1 MTSRGRNVRALLSVA
16 AVLVCVLFSQARV
29 RQPNAEYQ
37 ARRAALR
44 AQIDGPLVIFGY
56 NDKESSS
63 VVKASY
69 QEENF
74 YYLTGHNE
82 SGAALLLVPEPP
94 AGKTYDGPREIF
106 YLPPR
111 EPASERWNGPRMG
124 PHDTGIAG
132 KTGFAM
138 VRPFDELQGDLDKLS
153 KVFSTFYTTLPARDE
168 AGYPH
173 NAEWLAWLK

>member
-1 MTSRGRNVRALLSVA
+1 MTSRRRNLRVFVTVA
-16 AVLVCVLFSQARV
+16 AVLVCVLLAAARV

-44 AQIDGPLVIFGY
+44 AQIDGPVVIFGY

-63 VVKASY
+63 IVKASY

-124 PHDTGIAG
+124 PARYRNCRENRIRDGA
-132 KTGFAM
+132 A
-138 VRPFDELQGDLDKLS
+138 VR
-153 KVFSTFYTTLPARDE
+153 
-168 AGYPH
+168 
-173 NAEWLAWLK
+173 

>member
-1 MTSRGRNVRALLSVA
+1 MIPCITRSRAWLSVLLLLLCTL
-16 AVLVCVLFSQARV
+16 LVQARV
-29 RQPNAEYQ
+29 RQPNGEYQ

-111 EPASERWNGPRMG
+111 EPASERWNGPRIG
-124 PHDTGIAG
+124 TNDSGIAE

-138 VRPFDELQGDLDKLS
+138 VRPFDELQGNLEKLS
-153 KVFSTFYTTLPARDE
+153 KVFSSFTPRFRRAMKRAIRTTPN
-168 AGYPH
+168 G
-173 NAEWLAWLK
+173 